1 MKNSE
6 CAIYTAIGLIIRF
19 FIDIFCPP
27 MILDLANLLQLGFD
41 LRNTL
46 ESRILSQKIK
56 TSSRQQY
63 INSFKIRNINILL
76 KHILLVAYKLFISFQ
91 EHTLF
96 HSTIPTLSR
105 SVK

>member
-27 MILDLANLLQLGFD
+27 MILDLANLLQVGFD

-46 ESRILSQKIK
+46 EGKISPSKIK
-56 TSSRQQY
+56 ASGR
-63 INSFKIRNINILL
+63 
-76 KHILLVAYKLFISFQ
+76 
-91 EHTLF
+91 
-96 HSTIPTLSR
+96 
-105 SVK
+105 